1 MTTELVRTEPQLPA
15 PVDFSPERLQLLK
28 DTICKGS
35 TNDELKLFVEICK
48 RKQLDP
54 FARQIH
60 AVKRWDA
67 NLQREVM
74 SYQTGIDGFRLIAER
89 TGKYEGQGPPMWCG
103 KDGKWH
109 DVWLSDEHP
118 TAAKATV
125 YRAGF
130 REPLVK
136 VALYREYAQFKR
148 DRTPTSMWEKMPASQ
163 LSKCAETLALRAAF
177 PEELS
182 GIYTNDEM
190 GQADNP
196 EPEPQTFTP
205 RPGPVI
211 EPQRQ
216 PGVKTWAGVPE
227 DIQEFWR
234 GMNTIPTIVK
244 SMEEL
249 QECLAE
255 YEGADSADRRYRAI
269 LGKYKRKDGKPVEHS
284 NQFQNFGDA
293 RGAARELLEVIKEM
307 KATRQAL
314 HVSEADIVEDEP
326 EVNP

>member
-15 PVDFSPERLQLLK
+15 PVDFSPERVQLLK
-28 DTICKGS
+28 DTICKGA
-35 TNDELKLFVEICK
+35 TNDELRLFIEICK
-48 RKQLDP
+48 AKRLDP

-60 AVKRWDA
+60 AVKRWDGI
-67 NLQREVM
+67 LQREAM

-89 TGKYEGQGPPMWCG
+89 TGKYEGQGPPQWCG
-103 KDGKWH
+103 EDGKWH
-109 DVWLSDEHP
+109 DVWLASKP
-118 TAAKATV
+118 PVAAKATV

-196 EPEPQTFTP
+196 EPEPPQP
-205 RPGPVI
+205 QPARAAAPVSQK
-211 EPQRQ
+211 EP
-216 PGVKTWAGVPE
+216 VPE
-227 DIQEFWR
+227 DVQELWR
-234 GMNTIPTIVK
+234 GMDSIPRVIET
-244 SMEEL
+244 L
-249 QECLAE
+249 HGLRAGLAE
-255 YEGADSADRRYRAI
+255 WVGVESAERKYREV
-269 LGKYKRKDGKPVEHS
+269 LKSYGVEHS
-284 NQFQNFGDA
+284 NQFKSRNPA
-293 RGAARELLEVIKEM
+293 KAAARDLYEMIK
-307 KATRQAL
+307 T
-314 HVSEADIVEDEP
+314 
-326 EVNP
+326 